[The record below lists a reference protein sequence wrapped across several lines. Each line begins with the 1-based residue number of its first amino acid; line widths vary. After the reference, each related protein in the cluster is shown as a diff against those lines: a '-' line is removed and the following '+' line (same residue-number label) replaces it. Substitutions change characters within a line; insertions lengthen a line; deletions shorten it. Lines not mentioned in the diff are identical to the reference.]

1 MITSSRLGKTR
12 ARVVASR
19 TIRATP
25 LRERVCNQREGG
37 HVPHGERSRHVHH
50 TSNVRRVADD
60 GGGGVLLPQ
69 AALAQCA
76 VHAGPPH
83 ASAHA
88 LLL

>member
-25 LRERVCNQREGG
+25 PTERERDVTNEREATC
-37 HVPHGERSRHVHH
+37 H
-50 TSNVRRVADD
+50 TCTTRPGVRRVADD
-60 GGGGVLLPQ
+60 GGGDVLLPQ

>member
-25 LRERVCNQREGG
+25 PTERERDVTNEREATCHTCTTRQR
-37 HVPHGERSRHVHH
+37 R
-50 TSNVRRVADD
+50 VRRVADD